1 MLKIHKNIQNNSEK
15 HTKCH
20 IKTKNKYI
28 SYILIDIMKNGRQNS
43 IAKGDDY

>member
-1 MLKIHKNIQNNSEK
+1 MVKIHKNIRNNSEK
-15 HTKCH
+15 HTK
-20 IKTKNKYI
+20 KYI

>member
-1 MLKIHKNIQNNSEK
+1 MPHVDEKYIDSSNSAMYNLRYIE
-15 HTKCH
+15 
-20 IKTKNKYI
+20 KYI

>member
-1 MLKIHKNIQNNSEK
+1 MYNLRYIE
-15 HTKCH
+15 
-20 IKTKNKYI
+20 KYI